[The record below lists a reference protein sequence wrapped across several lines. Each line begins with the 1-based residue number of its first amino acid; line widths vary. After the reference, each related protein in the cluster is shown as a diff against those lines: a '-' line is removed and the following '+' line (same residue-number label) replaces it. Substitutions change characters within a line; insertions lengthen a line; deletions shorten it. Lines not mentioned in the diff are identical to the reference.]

1 MRIAPPWLASYR
13 RGDVRPDA
21 LAGLTVW
28 SIVVPQAVAYAQI
41 AGLPP
46 QAGLLAAPG
55 ALVGYA
61 LLGTSRALV
70 VGATSS
76 TAALSAATVGSLA
89 HGDAATFAALSAA
102 LALVVAVVFAAAGL
116 LRLGGVSD
124 LISKPILVGFLFG
137 LGMTIAV
144 GQLPKLLGVKGG
156 SGNFFP
162 KLWDLLG
169 QLDETS
175 GATLAVGAASVA
187 VLVVLRRRA
196 PTLPSSLIV
205 LVAGIAVSAAAG
217 LADHGVAVVGHIPSA
232 FPTPEIPDVSGH
244 EIAELTG
251 GAFGIAL
258 VGYAEA
264 VTVARSSAA
273 AHGYAITADR
283 ELIGLGGANL
293 LAGLSQGFVQSGG
306 ASQTAAADR
315 AGGRT
320 QAMSLVA
327 AALVLVTGAVL
338 APLFTDLPEAT
349 LAAIVIVAITG
360 FLRVGE
366 LVRFAR
372 MRRSAIVIALVAL
385 AGVLALGILNGLLV
399 AAGLSLAVV
408 VKRLSRPGVGELG
421 RDPETGRLGRLD
433 RDQGR
438 ERVPGLL
445 AVRIEGPLFYANATA
460 VKERVLALARAD
472 ERRPRVLLLD
482 LGASTDLDVESA
494 DMLAEMRDA
503 LKGNGIELEL
513 ANVRAPALEIL
524 RRSGMTDDLG
534 PGGVLATPESAG
546 EIARSG

>member
-1 MRIAPPWLASYR
+1 
-13 RGDVRPDA
+13 
-21 LAGLTVW
+21 
-28 SIVVPQAVAYAQI
+28 
-41 AGLPP
+41 
-46 QAGLLAAPG
+46 
-55 ALVGYA
+55 
-61 LLGTSRALV
+61 
-70 VGATSS
+70 
-76 TAALSAATVGSLA
+76 
-89 HGDAATFAALSAA
+89 
-102 LALVVAVVFAAAGL
+102 
-116 LRLGGVSD
+116 
-124 LISKPILVGFLFG
+124 
-137 LGMTIAV
+137 
-144 GQLPKLLGVKGG
+144 
-156 SGNFFP
+156 
-162 KLWDLLG
+162 
-169 QLDETS
+169 
-175 GATLAVGAASVA
+175 
-187 VLVVLRRRA
+187 
-196 PTLPSSLIV
+196 
-205 LVAGIAVSAAAG
+205 
-217 LADHGVAVVGHIPSA
+217 
-232 FPTPEIPDVSGH
+232 
-244 EIAELTG
+244 
-251 GAFGIAL
+251 

-327 AALVLVTGAVL
+327 AALVLVTGAFL

-385 AGVLALGILNGLLV
+385 AGVLVLGILNGLLV

-433 RDQGR
+433 RDRGR

-460 VKERVLALARAD
+460 VKEHVLALARED

-494 DMLAEMRDA
+494 DMLAEMRDS
-503 LKGNGIELEL
+503 LQRDGIELEL

-534 PGGVLATPESAG
+534 PGGVVATPESAG
-546 EIARSG
+546 EIARRG